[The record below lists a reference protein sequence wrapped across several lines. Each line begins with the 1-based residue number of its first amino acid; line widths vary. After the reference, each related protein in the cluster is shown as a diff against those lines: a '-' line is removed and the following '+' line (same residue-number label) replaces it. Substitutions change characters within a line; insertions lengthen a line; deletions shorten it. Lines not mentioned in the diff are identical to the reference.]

1 MALAIL
7 ALAKADESPAYGY
20 APAYNTPVNYQFNWE
35 VKDDYAGLNYGQDE
49 ARAGQ
54 ATNGQYSVLLPD
66 GRTQTVTYAVQDGYS
81 GYSADVKYSGEA
93 HYEHESY
100 KPEPYKPAPY
110 KPEPYKPVTYK
121 PVTYKP
127 VTYKPVTYKPVT
139 YKPATYKPEPYKPE
153 PKPEPY
159 KPEPIK
165 PVTYKPVTYKPEP
178 YNPVTY
184 KPEPYKPVTYK
195 PVTYKPEPVYTPK
208 LEPKVKEFA
217 PLFRTHVKNV
227 RRGKV

>member
-100 KPEPYKPAPY
+100 KPEPYKSAPY

-153 PKPEPY
+153 P
-159 KPEPIK
+159 
-165 PVTYKPVTYKPEP
+165 
-178 YNPVTY
+178 Y

>member
-1 MALAIL
+1 M

-66 GRTQTVTYAVQDGYS
+66 GRTQTVTYSVPDGYS

-93 HYEHESY
+93 YDHPSY
-100 KPEPYKPAPY
+100 KPEPYKPVSY
-110 KPEPYKPVTYK
+110 KPEPVYKPVTYK

-127 VTYKPVTYKPVT
+127 VTYKPEPYKPVS
-139 YKPATYKPEPYKPE
+139 YKPEPYK
-153 PKPEPY
+153 
-159 KPEPIK
+159 
-165 PVTYKPVTYKPEP
+165 
-178 YNPVTY
+178 PVTY

-195 PVTYKPEPVYTPK
+195 PVTYKPEPYKPEPYKPDPYKPEPYKPVTYKSEPVYTSKSEPT
-208 LEPKVKEFA
+208 PKVREFA
-217 PLFRTHVKNV
+217 PLFRTHVKDV
-227 RRGKV
+227 RLSD

>member
-100 KPEPYKPAPY
+100 KPEPYKSAPY

-139 YKPATYKPEPYKPE
+139 YKPATYKPEPYKP
-153 PKPEPY
+153 KP
-159 KPEPIK
+159 
-165 PVTYKPVTYKPEP
+165 
-178 YNPVTY
+178 Y

-195 PVTYKPEPVYTPK
+195 PVTYKPEPAYTPK
-208 LEPKVKEFA
+208 SEPKVKEFA

>member
-1 MALAIL
+1 MEDIERPNEPRLDVLADRDL
-7 ALAKADESPAYGY
+7 ATRLTQVPAPPIREAARDGHADQS
-20 APAYNTPVNYQFNWE
+20 
-35 VKDDYAGLNYGQDE
+35 
-49 ARAGQ
+49 ARHSRQPLMHLRQQHQRGGQ

-66 GRTQTVTYAVQDGYS
+66 GRTQTVTYSVPDGYS

-93 HYEHESY
+93 YDHSSYKPEHYKPVSY
-100 KPEPYKPAPY
+100 KPEPV
-110 KPEPYKPVTYK
+110 YKPVTYK

-127 VTYKPVTYKPVT
+127 VTYKPVTYKP
-139 YKPATYKPEPYKPE
+139 EPY
-153 PKPEPY
+153 
-159 KPEPIK
+159 K

-195 PVTYKPEPVYTPK
+195 PEPVYTSKSEPS
-208 LEPKVKEFA
+208 PKVKEFA

-227 RRGKV
+227 RIGTV

>member
-100 KPEPYKPAPY
+100 KPD
-110 KPEPYKPVTYK
+110 PYKPVTYK

-139 YKPATYKPEPYKPE
+139 YKPVTYKPEPYKPE

-165 PVTYKPVTYKPEP
+165 PVTYK
-178 YNPVTY
+178 PVTY